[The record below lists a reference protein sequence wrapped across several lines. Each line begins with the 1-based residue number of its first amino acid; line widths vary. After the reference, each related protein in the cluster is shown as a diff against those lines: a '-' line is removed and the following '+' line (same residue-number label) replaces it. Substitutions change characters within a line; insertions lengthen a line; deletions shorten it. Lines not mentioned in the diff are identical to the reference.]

1 LKLLESRFLASL
13 RNDIKV
19 NCDTVSSPDE
29 FGVFSTFYE
38 FIKHYHLNSRVTMD
52 QKIEAE
58 IVARVLKG
66 DRQAYALLVDEYKS
80 PIYNLAY
87 RMTGNSEDA
96 DDLTQETFIRAYQYL
111 WRYDTRR
118 KFFTWLYTLALN
130 LIRSHFKK
138 NKYNKSSEELS
149 AHLLADKNPS
159 PETELIETQE
169 ISVCLLRLE
178 DESRALLIMKFHQE
192 LTFEEIAQIT
202 GKSLSAVKMR
212 IYRGLEKLKELIKE
226 SLV

>member
-1 LKLLESRFLASL
+1 
-13 RNDIKV
+13 
-19 NCDTVSSPDE
+19 
-29 FGVFSTFYE
+29 
-38 FIKHYHLNSRVTMD
+38 MD
-52 QKIEAE
+52 QKNEAE

-87 RMTGNSEDA
+87 RMTGNLEDA

-111 WRYDTRR
+111 WRYDTSK

-130 LIRSHFKK
+130 LIRNHFKK

-149 AHLLADKNPS
+149 ANLLADKNPS

-169 ISVCLLRLE
+169 ISVYLLRLE
-178 DESRALLIMKFHQE
+178 DESRALLIMKFHQG

-202 GKSLSAVKMR
+202 GKSISAVKMR
-212 IYRGLEKLKELIKE
+212 IYRGLEKLKELLKE
-226 SLV
+226 SRV

>member
-1 LKLLESRFLASL
+1 
-13 RNDIKV
+13 
-19 NCDTVSSPDE
+19 
-29 FGVFSTFYE
+29 
-38 FIKHYHLNSRVTMD
+38 MD

-66 DRQAYALLVDEYKS
+66 DGQVYAMLVEEYKS

-111 WRYDTRR
+111 WRYDSRR

-130 LIRSHFKK
+130 LIRNHFKK
-138 NKYNKSSEELS
+138 NKDNISSEELN
-149 AHLLADKNPS
+149 AHLLSDKNPS

-178 DESRALLIMKFHQE
+178 YESRALLIMKFQQG

-202 GKSLSAVKMR
+202 GKSLSTVKMS
-212 IYRGLEKLKELIKE
+212 IYRGLEKLKDLMNK
-226 SLV
+226 

>member
-1 LKLLESRFLASL
+1 
-13 RNDIKV
+13 
-19 NCDTVSSPDE
+19 
-29 FGVFSTFYE
+29 
-38 FIKHYHLNSRVTMD
+38 MD
-52 QKIEAE
+52 QKNEVE

-66 DRQAYALLVDEYKS
+66 ERQAYALLIEEYKS
-80 PIYNLAY
+80 PVYNLAY

-130 LIRSHFKK
+130 LIRTHLKK

-159 PETELIETQE
+159 PETKLIDTQE
-169 ISVCLLRLE
+169 ISVCLFRLE
-178 DESRALLIMKFHQE
+178 YESRALLIMKFQQG

-202 GKSLSAVKMR
+202 GKSLSAVKMS
-212 IYRGLEKLKELIKE
+212 IYRGLEKLKELLKK
-226 SLV
+226 

>member
-1 LKLLESRFLASL
+1 
-13 RNDIKV
+13 
-19 NCDTVSSPDE
+19 
-29 FGVFSTFYE
+29 
-38 FIKHYHLNSRVTMD
+38 MD

-66 DRQAYALLVDEYKS
+66 DRQSYSLLVEEYKS

-130 LIRSHFKK
+130 LIRSHLRKK
-138 NKYNKSSEELS
+138 NKGNKSIEEVS
-149 AHLLADKNPS
+149 ALLLADKNPS
-159 PETELIETQE
+159 PEAELIENQE
-169 ISVCLLRLE
+169 ISVYLLRLE
-178 DESRALLIMKFHQE
+178 YESRALLIMKFHQG

-212 IYRGLEKLKELIKE
+212 IYRGLEKLKELLKE

>member
-1 LKLLESRFLASL
+1 
-13 RNDIKV
+13 
-19 NCDTVSSPDE
+19 
-29 FGVFSTFYE
+29 
-38 FIKHYHLNSRVTMD
+38 
-52 QKIEAE
+52 
-58 IVARVLKG
+58 VLFRSNG

-87 RMTGNSEDA
+87 RMTGNLEDA

-111 WRYDTRR
+111 WRYDASK

-130 LIRSHFKK
+130 LIRNHFKK
-138 NKYNKSSEELS
+138 NKFNKYTEELS

-169 ISVCLLRLE
+169 ISVYLLRLE
-178 DESRALLIMKFHQE
+178 DESRALLIMKFHQG

-212 IYRGLEKLKELIKE
+212 IYRGLEKLKELLKQ
-226 SLV
+226 

>member
-1 LKLLESRFLASL
+1 
-13 RNDIKV
+13 
-19 NCDTVSSPDE
+19 
-29 FGVFSTFYE
+29 
-38 FIKHYHLNSRVTMD
+38 MD
-52 QKIEAE
+52 QKNEAE

-66 DRQAYALLVDEYKS
+66 DRQSYALLVDEYKS

-87 RMTGNSEDA
+87 RMTGNLEDA

-111 WRYDTRR
+111 WRYDTSK

-130 LIRSHFKK
+130 LIRNHFKK

-149 AHLLADKNPS
+149 ANLLADKNPS

-169 ISVCLLRLE
+169 ISVYLLRLE
-178 DESRALLIMKFHQE
+178 DESRALLIMKFYQG

-202 GKSLSAVKMR
+202 GKSISAVKMR
-212 IYRGLEKLKELIKE
+212 IYRGLEKLKELLKE
-226 SLV
+226 

>member
-1 LKLLESRFLASL
+1 
-13 RNDIKV
+13 
-19 NCDTVSSPDE
+19 
-29 FGVFSTFYE
+29 
-38 FIKHYHLNSRVTMD
+38 MD
-52 QKIEAE
+52 RKNEAE

-66 DRQAYALLVDEYKS
+66 DRQAYALLVEEYKS

-130 LIRSHFKK
+130 LIRNHFKK

-149 AHLLADKNPS
+149 AHLLSDKNPS

-169 ISVCLLRLE
+169 ISVYLLRLE
-178 DESRALLIMKFHQE
+178 YESRALLIMKYQQG

-202 GKSLSAVKMR
+202 GKSLSAVKMS
-212 IYRGLEKLKELIKE
+212 IYRGLEKLKELLKE
-226 SLV
+226 SRV

>member
-1 LKLLESRFLASL
+1 
-13 RNDIKV
+13 
-19 NCDTVSSPDE
+19 
-29 FGVFSTFYE
+29 
-38 FIKHYHLNSRVTMD
+38 MD
-52 QKIEAE
+52 QKNEAE

-66 DRQAYALLVDEYKS
+66 DRQSYALLVDEYKS

-87 RMTGNSEDA
+87 RMTGNLEDA

-111 WRYDTRR
+111 WRYDTSK

-130 LIRSHFKK
+130 LIRNHFKK

-149 AHLLADKNPS
+149 ANLLADKNPS

-169 ISVCLLRLE
+169 ISVYLLRLE
-178 DESRALLIMKFHQE
+178 DESRALLIMKFHQG

-202 GKSLSAVKMR
+202 GKSISAVKMR
-212 IYRGLEKLKELIKE
+212 IYRGLEKLKELLKE
-226 SLV
+226 

>member
-1 LKLLESRFLASL
+1 
-13 RNDIKV
+13 
-19 NCDTVSSPDE
+19 
-29 FGVFSTFYE
+29 
-38 FIKHYHLNSRVTMD
+38 MD

-66 DRQAYALLVDEYKS
+66 DRQAYAALVEEYKS

-87 RMTGNSEDA
+87 RMTGSSEDA

-111 WRYDTRR
+111 WRYDMRR

-130 LIRSHFKK
+130 LIRSHLRKK

-159 PETELIETQE
+159 PETGLIETQE

-178 DESRALLIMKFHQE
+178 EESRALLIMKFHQG

-202 GKSLSAVKMR
+202 GKSLSAVKMN
-212 IYRGLEKLKELIKE
+212 IYRGLESLKKMMKD
-226 SLV
+226 

>member
-1 LKLLESRFLASL
+1 
-13 RNDIKV
+13 
-19 NCDTVSSPDE
+19 
-29 FGVFSTFYE
+29 
-38 FIKHYHLNSRVTMD
+38 MD

-58 IVARVLKG
+58 IVVRVLKG
-66 DRQAYALLVDEYKS
+66 DRQAYAMLVDAYKS

-87 RMTGNSEDA
+87 RMTGSSDDA

-169 ISVCLLRLE
+169 ISVYLLRLE
-178 DESRALLIMKFHQE
+178 DESRALLIMKFHQG

-202 GKSLSAVKMR
+202 GKSLSAVKMS
-212 IYRGLEKLKELIKE
+212 IYRGLESIKKMMKD
-226 SLV
+226 